1 MLSEFAKWV
10 KKENITS
17 NDLLSCAVEV
27 IDGLHDGDLGSN
39 CYKKRLGIKG
49 KGKRSGARVILS
61 YRIGDFL
68 IYIYGYAKNAKS
80 NLTPKEQ
87 NALKLYSKEIL
98 MKLSNDDIHKL
109 LQENNLIEVK
119 P

>member
-1 MLSEFAKWV
+1 MLQCICYEFF
-10 KKENITS
+10 
-17 NDLLSCAVEV
+17 
-27 IDGLHDGDLGSN
+27 
-39 CYKKRLGIKG
+39 
-49 KGKRSGARVILS
+49 ILS

-80 NLTPKEQ
+80 NLTTKEQ

-119 P
+119 L